1 MLFSL
6 SAAAKATGKGKS
18 TIHNAIRS
26 GKLSAARNGDGSYA
40 IDASELAR
48 VFSLNPS
55 KGSPMDDPEPGDEP
69 SGTELAVLRAKV
81 GMLEDQLT
89 HERAVSG
96 ETIEDLRRRLD
107 RAEDRVQA
115 LTYQPQGQ
123 PQELAK
129 GRGFLGRLLGR

>member
-26 GKLSAARNGDGSYA
+26 GKLSAARNGDGTYA

-55 KGSPMDDPEPGDEP
+55 KGSRMDDPEPAGEP
-69 SGTELAVLRAKV
+69 SGTELAVLRTKV
-81 GMLEDQLT
+81 EMLTAL
-89 HERAVSG
+89 
-96 ETIEDLRRRLD
+96 LD
-107 RAEDRVQA
+107 RERQATAELRQVIA
-115 LTYQPQGQ
+115 LLPKPVPSE
-123 PQELAK
+123 PQEPAK
-129 GRGFLGRLLGR
+129 GLGFLARLLGR